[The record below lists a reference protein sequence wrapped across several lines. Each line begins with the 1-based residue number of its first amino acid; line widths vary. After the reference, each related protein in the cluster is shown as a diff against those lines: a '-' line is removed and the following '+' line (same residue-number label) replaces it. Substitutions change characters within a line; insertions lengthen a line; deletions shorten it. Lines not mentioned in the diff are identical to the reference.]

1 VVGERGI
8 TLSGG
13 QRQRVALARAIV
25 GNPRILIL
33 DDATS
38 AVDAIT
44 EAHIHAELVEMMR
57 GRTTIVIAHRTS
69 TLLLADRIIL
79 LEDGKVLAFGEHQ
92 ELWDNVPRYRQLLA
106 EASPAR

>member
-1 VVGERGI
+1 MS
-8 TLSGG
+8 LSGG
-13 QRQRVALARAIV
+13 QRQRLALARAIV

-44 EAHIHAELVEMMR
+44 EARIHAELVENMR

-69 TLLLADRIIL
+69 TLLLADRIIIV
-79 LEDGKVLAFGEHQ
+79 EGGKVLAMGEHQ
-92 ELWDNVPRYRQLLA
+92 QLWDNVPRYRQLLA
-106 EASPAR
+106 EASPVK